1 TLAKLACSLNKPN
14 KQTIVPPDS
23 AYILLSTTP
32 ISKIRN
38 LGGKLGTA
46 VVNRYK
52 IETLAQLAE
61 ISLAELT
68 KEFGEK
74 TGNWLYDL
82 CRGYD
87 PEPVTVRQ
95 IPQSIGCSK
104 NFPGRSALAT
114 IETTRQWL
122 CSLASELVERLEADR
137 GEYRRQ
143 ASRLTLHVR
152 TDAPLSNGSFSRVL
166 PSVLLASIGVPDS
179 QDPAEQSISRNESQ
193 KPKTRHEERI
203 AEAALR
209 VLRDQVECNET
220 LDTWIAPITSLAFSA
235 GKFTSDVAV
244 ESGDLRTMFA
254 HQNILASGSKR
265 IEDDMPTENSLENS
279 SAIGKR
285 KSSPIRLSSGPVSDP
300 AKKNSTNGVT
310 SFFKRLRVAE
320 LSVSACPSP
329 PKSITLSPV
338 KASSLHSEPQMI
350 TLDPS
355 VEPDSSSRS
364 SVSSEPPAVFFT
376 AYTAGDW
383 IVCDEC
389 GSRISVWQVPEH
401 SDFHVAQRI
410 QQDWVRESNSS
421 ISTVVPKTS
430 TSLPPDSATPSSES
444 SKLKL
449 SKRVHPNARSTTR
462 GRRKTPAVVG
472 TLDRFIQSSRSS

>member
-1 TLAKLACSLNKPN
+1 
-14 KQTIVPPDS
+14 
-23 AYILLSTTP
+23 
-32 ISKIRN
+32 
-38 LGGKLGTA
+38 
-46 VVNRYK
+46 
-52 IETLAQLAE
+52 
-61 ISLAELT
+61 
-68 KEFGEK
+68 
-74 TGNWLYDL
+74 
-82 CRGYD
+82 
-87 PEPVTVRQ
+87 
-95 IPQSIGCSK
+95 
-104 NFPGRSALAT
+104 
-114 IETTRQWL
+114 
-122 CSLASELVERLEADR
+122 
-137 GEYRRQ
+137 
-143 ASRLTLHVR
+143 
-152 TDAPLSNGSFSRVL
+152 
-166 PSVLLASIGVPDS
+166 
-179 QDPAEQSISRNESQ
+179 
-193 KPKTRHEERI
+193 
-203 AEAALR
+203 
-209 VLRDQVECNET
+209 
-220 LDTWIAPITSLAFSA
+220 
-235 GKFTSDVAV
+235 
-244 ESGDLRTMFA
+244 MFA

-285 KSSPIRLSSGPVSDP
+285 KSSPIRLSIGPVSDP